1 MVYAHVDV
9 IEWMVHKWNVWV
21 PVILLC
27 VCSRRATRPPMP
39 ASRLS
44 QVFVSKVWMH
54 LPQFGCFPQSLMI
67 WLDRIWYIE
76 TSVHDPTSLY
86 RSVESLD
93 VSGWEEVTKTGVV
106 GHVTK
111 SQLRCRSRSWVS
123 HCQLPKV
130 WCNTWFAAGGHWKD
144 CWRPTNWSAPKASFT
159 SAWQNLAGQCDNV
172 TMGIQT
178 HKAGCWQLQ
187 SLTVKGTAANT

>member
-9 IEWMVHKWNVWV
+9 IEWMVHKWNVRV

-44 QVFVSKVWMH
+44 QVFVSMVWMN
-54 LPQFGCFPQSLMI
+54 LPQFGCFPQSFMI

-111 SQLRCRSRSWVS
+111 SQLRCRLRLRSWVS

-144 CWRPTNWSAPKASFT
+144 CWWPTNWSAPKASFT
-159 SAWQNLAGQCDNV
+159 SAWQNLAGQCDN
-172 TMGIQT
+172 G
-178 HKAGCWQLQ
+178 HSNAQ
-187 SLTVKGTAANT
+187 SWVLAVAITNS